1 MWHITWRSLLA
12 HRLRLA
18 LTAVAVVLGIA
29 FVSGTFVLTDTLR
42 ASFDELFAE
51 VTSGVD
57 LTVRGRQAFS
67 GSLSQ
72 DQRPPV
78 PESIVAALSS
88 VDGIAAVEGEVQGV
102 AQLLDAHG
110 QPIGGLGPPTIGA
123 SAPVHSELAS
133 ADLRAGRYPARS
145 GEVAIDAGTAAK
157 HGFAVGD
164 TVGVLAAGPATEQT
178 VVGLLGFGE
187 LDSFGGA
194 TLVLFDPETARQLY
208 GQDGYTSVGLL
219 AADGVELEHL
229 RDRVAQVVGADY
241 DVLTGEELAAD
252 VSADVSAGL
261 GFFNTALLVF
271 AGIALFVGAML
282 IANTFSMLV
291 AQRTRE
297 LALLRA
303 VGAGRGQLLRSV
315 LAEAAATGLVGSG
328 LGLGLGIGVAAGLRE
343 LLARFGIPLPD
354 APLLVQPR
362 TAAVAQLVGVAVTT
376 LSAVAPAIKA
386 VRIPPVAALQAV
398 PLPPPAR
405 ASRIRVLVGGLV
417 TAIGLALLAAG
428 LFNHAGIRPV
438 GAGAATVLVGLS
450 LLSVFVT
457 RPLLVLLGW
466 PIRRAFGIRGELAQ
480 QNAVR
485 NPRRTAATA
494 SALMIGLGLVSFVMI
509 FGASIT
515 RSAAASIDNTFRAEF
530 TVQAAGATMTGFSP
544 EVAERLAALPTVEAV
559 TPTTFTEVRKD
570 GATVFA
576 LGVDATTVEETMV
589 LDPVAGD
596 LGDLAAGGVAV
607 KEAVARRE
615 GWAVG
620 DRVPLEFALTGVQQV
635 PARAVWDGAI
645 DVDWILGDVT
655 MAENTRALAHQT
667 VYVKLADGVSV
678 EQARGELEAA
688 VADFPG
694 VRALD
699 QTEQKARVAEQVNQ
713 LLGLLSALLF
723 LSIVI
728 ALFGIVNT
736 LGLSVF
742 ERIRELGLLRA
753 IGATRG
759 QLRSVVRWESVLIAV
774 LGATFGIGI
783 GVLFGWLVTKAL
795 AEQGITEFALPIGQ
809 LAAAVI
815 AAAGAGMLAAVVPG
829 RRASRID
836 ILRALDAE

>member
-291 AQRTRE
+291 AQR
-297 LALLRA
+297 
-303 VGAGRGQLLRSV
+303 
-315 LAEAAATGLVGSG
+315 
-328 LGLGLGIGVAAGLRE
+328 
-343 LLARFGIPLPD
+343 
-354 APLLVQPR
+354 PR
-362 TAAVAQLVGVAVTT
+362 
-376 LSAVAPAIKA
+376 
-386 VRIPPVAALQAV
+386 
-398 PLPPPAR
+398 
-405 ASRIRVLVGGLV
+405 
-417 TAIGLALLAAG
+417 
-428 LFNHAGIRPV
+428 
-438 GAGAATVLVGLS
+438 
-450 LLSVFVT
+450 
-457 RPLLVLLGW
+457 
-466 PIRRAFGIRGELAQ
+466 
-480 QNAVR
+480 
-485 NPRRTAATA
+485 
-494 SALMIGLGLVSFVMI
+494 
-509 FGASIT
+509 
-515 RSAAASIDNTFRAEF
+515 
-530 TVQAAGATMTGFSP
+530 
-544 EVAERLAALPTVEAV
+544 
-559 TPTTFTEVRKD
+559 
-570 GATVFA
+570 
-576 LGVDATTVEETMV
+576 
-589 LDPVAGD
+589 
-596 LGDLAAGGVAV
+596 
-607 KEAVARRE
+607 
-615 GWAVG
+615 
-620 DRVPLEFALTGVQQV
+620 
-635 PARAVWDGAI
+635 
-645 DVDWILGDVT
+645 
-655 MAENTRALAHQT
+655 
-667 VYVKLADGVSV
+667 
-678 EQARGELEAA
+678 
-688 VADFPG
+688 
-694 VRALD
+694 
-699 QTEQKARVAEQVNQ
+699 
-713 LLGLLSALLF
+713 
-723 LSIVI
+723 
-728 ALFGIVNT
+728 
-736 LGLSVF
+736 
-742 ERIRELGLLRA
+742 
-753 IGATRG
+753 
-759 QLRSVVRWESVLIAV
+759 
-774 LGATFGIGI
+774 
-783 GVLFGWLVTKAL
+783 
-795 AEQGITEFALPIGQ
+795 
-809 LAAAVI
+809 
-815 AAAGAGMLAAVVPG
+815 
-829 RRASRID
+829 
-836 ILRALDAE
+836 